1 MQKFIGQEEGLDMIV
16 YENGNNLSGGDKQ
29 KIMLADMYIEEKNY
43 ETAILFLETEIQLYE
58 LFMEEEGSYA
68 DRAYAGKAYRISEL
82 YKKTDCLEKAALWY
96 EKAKKHTEI
105 YKKNPSMLLASMKYC
120 GELEGRM
127 IDSYGEVLDQL
138 VP

>member
-1 MQKFIGQEEGLDMIV
+1 
-16 YENGNNLSGGDKQ
+16 
-29 KIMLADMYIEEKNY
+29 MYIEEENY
-43 ETAILFLETEIQLYE
+43 ETALLFLETEIQLYE